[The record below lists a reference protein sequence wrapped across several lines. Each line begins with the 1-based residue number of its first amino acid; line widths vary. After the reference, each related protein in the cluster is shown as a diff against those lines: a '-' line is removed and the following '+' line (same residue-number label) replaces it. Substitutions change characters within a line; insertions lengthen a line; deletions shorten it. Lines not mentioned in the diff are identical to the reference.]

1 MSFLDARFV
10 VPSYEGPALKH
21 RRVVDVKDKPA
32 AAVAIEVPQEL
43 ARPVVSSDDVREVV
57 ISIVVHLFGLIGIG
71 EERSEASGD
80 EDVAD
85 MAASREEALR
95 IFNCQEAPTIELGD
109 YVWRLVRYTDAWAGT
124 DGVGG
129 AGLRCALMAVEYLDR
144 AASNGVYLTLNN
156 VHRLF
161 MVAVLE
167 AAKWS
172 EDVIISNAFFAQVA
186 GIELHELNAIEAV
199 FCSEVLD
206 WKLSVSRDRL
216 REQGS
221 RFAQP
226 QF

>member
-10 VPSYEGPALKH
+10 VPSYEGPALKQQ
-21 RRVVDVKDKPA
+21 RRAVDAAKDK
-32 AAVAIEVPQEL
+32 VVVIEVPQDA
-43 ARPVVSSDDVREVV
+43 ARPVVSSEEVREVV
-57 ISIVVHLFGLIGIG
+57 ISIVGHLFGLVGIG

-80 EDVAD
+80 EDMMAD
-85 MAASREEALR
+85 DGREEALR
-95 IFNCQEAPTIELGD
+95 VFNCREAPTIELGD
-109 YVWRLVRYTDAWAGT
+109 YVWRLVRYVDAWAGT
-124 DGVGG
+124 DGVDG

-144 AASNGVYLTLNN
+144 AARNGVYVSLNN

-172 EDVIISNAFFAQVA
+172 EDVVISNAFFAQVA